1 MEGCKKTLWVAKTIE
16 AVRLQ
21 TTKRFHN
28 KGKGRR
34 CQTQTHTNIGAKT
47 IKVSI
52 GKNATVTDLSI
63 GDKAPNGTGKC
74 PAVSKERTEE

>member
-1 MEGCKKTLWVAKTIE
+1 MAKTIE

-21 TTKRFHN
+21 TTKRFHII
-28 KGKGRR
+28 KAKEGGAKPI
-34 CQTQTHTNIGAKT
+34 QINIGAKT

-63 GDKAPNGTGKC
+63 GDKAPNGTGKY
-74 PAVSKERTEE
+74 PAVSKERTQE